1 MAKIIQYIPIIILAG
16 GKGERFLNKENHPKQ
31 LAEVSKRPI
40 IMEIILYYY
49 KNGFNHFILPLGFKH
64 KIFLDFFNNKKNIK
78 RYNINILKN
87 KNSKIN
93 QSKINILLFNSGL
106 KTSKL
111 VRIKKSIQFLNKN
124 FDKFGV
130 CYGDIFANISF
141 KNELLKF
148 KKNNID
154 CVAVGY
160 HERSPF
166 GHINVKNNL
175 ITNFYEKP
183 KLKDPINIGFYF
195 FKTKVF
201 LNIKINHG
209 EDLETSLLPKLSK
222 SKKLA
227 CHIHTGYHFTVN
239 SQKDLLEARQ
249 LYKKNKK
256 FFENF

>member
-1 MAKIIQYIPIIILAG
+1 MLTRLRKKI
-16 GKGERFLNKENHPKQ
+16 
-31 LAEVSKRPI
+31 
-40 IMEIILYYY
+40 
-49 KNGFNHFILPLGFKH
+49 
-64 KIFLDFFNNKKNIK
+64 
-78 RYNINILKN
+78 KN
-87 KNSKIN
+87 KLQKKTSKK
-93 QSKINILLFNSGL
+93 KINIW
-106 KTSKL
+106 
-111 VRIKKSIQFLNKN
+111 
-124 FDKFGV
+124 
-130 CYGDIFANISF
+130 NII
-141 KNELLKF
+141 LWI
-148 KKNNID
+148 NII
-154 CVAVGY
+154 GNIPLSL
-160 HERSPF
+160 E
-166 GHINVKNNL
+166 NVKNNL